1 MKKRKQRLAPL
12 FLAGVLAV
20 GSLLIGGSLEAKAAG
35 ADHLVSTADE
45 GQYLAVSGGRY
56 RAYNMDRTGR
66 EPEMEF
72 SGDVGRKRGIL
83 SRERQ

>member
-1 MKKRKQRLAPL
+1 MMKKRKQRLAPL

-45 GQYLAVSGGRY
+45 GQYLAVSGGSTAEDTELITCLLYTSY
-56 RAYNMDRTGR
+56 RFRLLWN
-66 EPEMEF
+66 
-72 SGDVGRKRGIL
+72 
-83 SRERQ
+83 ERSDYP